1 MLLLWR
7 KTVNCVMLG
16 LMGVCTVVTVST
28 LFVLLGYLLY
38 YGGKSLDWNLFT
50 KLPLPPGE
58 VGGGMANAI
67 WGSLEIVGMAA
78 LMGIPIGFLA
88 GVYLS
93 EFDDK
98 TFAAL
103 VRY

>member
-7 KTVNCVMLG
+7 KSVNVLMLS
-16 LMGVCTVVTVST
+16 LTALCTFVTVAA

-38 YGGKSLDWNLFT
+38 YGGKSLDWNFFT

-58 VGGGMANAI
+58 NGGGMANAI
-67 WGSLEIVGMAA
+67 VGSLEILAMAGLIGM
-78 LMGIPIGFLA
+78 PVGFLA

-93 EFDDK
+93 EF
-98 TFAAL
+98 
-103 VRY
+103 